1 MTITA
6 QDLPNILAKHAKW
19 ANGEADGV
27 RADLSGANLFSANL
41 SGANLSSANLT
52 GANLTGANLSGAKWR
67 DDIIINRNPL
77 VIAGLPYLVYIL
89 DQHMQIGCE
98 LHTLTEWGEFD
109 DDRIARM
116 DGVRARKFWD
126 KFKVSLLALATAD

>member
-27 RADLSGANLFSANL
+27 RANLTGAYLTGANLTGANPSGANLFSANL
-41 SGANLSSANLT
+41 SS
-52 GANLTGANLSGAKWR
+52 AKWR

>member
-27 RADLSGANLFSANL
+27 RADLS
-41 SGANLSSANLT
+41 
-52 GANLTGANLSGAKWR
+52 GANLSGAKWR